1 MMTSRGKFAVHTLRL
16 ISLFSFLLLL
26 SYLLINIE
34 LDAFDPGA
42 FKNVGI
48 FLIAIVGEILIN
60 LSDVFAGLGGEQ
72 TGDVSRSVI
81 RTTIY
86 YVLLGGMDLS
96 DYNITAEQYITG
108 DSFPSPKIFASS
120 LGSMVMLVLLPIA
133 LLSGLGFLRD
143 CNVRLSVICFFS
155 LTALLA
161 IAVAKEKIELEY
173 DTTSESIGELIT
185 SPLFFLGLILLFYL
199 EISFQASYA
208 YTILEPNL
216 KRSERIR
223 QHIQRI
229 KEFSEAEEI
238 GPLKEEKI
246 EEATETAKRR
256 SIESWIL
263 IREQIEER
271 RVVKP
276 RESVR
281 VNIRLKHYLDN
292 LLRNNPDAQKL
303 LSAETARPKS
313 GRILLFIIPNF
324 IIRLSIVIFLSW
336 MVLRPIVFLRVFN
349 VPDPLL
355 DSVESLQPETTFLVL
370 IPLVLAI
377 VIFSGF
383 VGTLQERVHK
393 TVLKRVREEE
403 KAKEEVEK
411 ETTMV
416 FTGPGQELPTIETD
430 GNS

>member
-1 MMTSRGKFAVHTLRL
+1 MMIGRGKYAVHTLRL
-16 ISLFSFLLLL
+16 ISLFSFLLVL
-26 SYLLINIE
+26 SYLLVNIE

-48 FLIAIVGEILIN
+48 FLIALVGEILIN
-60 LSDVFAGLGGEQ
+60 LSDVFTGLGGDA
-72 TGDVSRSVI
+72 GANVSKSVI
-81 RTTIY
+81 RTMIY

-96 DYNITAEQYITG
+96 DYNMTAEEYISG
-108 DSFPSPKIFASS
+108 EAFPSPKIFASS
-120 LGSMVMLVLLPIA
+120 LGSMVMLILLPIA

-155 LTALLA
+155 LSALLA

-173 DTTSESIGELIT
+173 DTTSESLGELVT

-229 KEFSEAEEI
+229 KEFSETEEI
-238 GPLKEEKI
+238 GPLKEEKR
-246 EEATETAKRR
+246 EETTETAKRK

-271 RVVKP
+271 RVAKP

-281 VNIRLKHYLDN
+281 VNIKLKHYLES
-292 LLRNNPDAQKL
+292 LLRNNPDAQRL

-324 IIRLSIVIFLSW
+324 VIRLSIVVFLSW
-336 MVLRPIVFLRVFN
+336 IVLRPIVFLRAFHA
-349 VPDPLL
+349 PDPLL

-377 VIFSGF
+377 IIFSGF
-383 VGTLQERVHK
+383 IGTIQEKVHK
-393 TVLKRVREEE
+393 NVLKQVREEE
-403 KAKEEVEK
+403 KEKEEIEK
-411 ETTMV
+411 GTTMV
-416 FTGPGQELPTIETD
+416 FTGTGTAPSTIETD